1 MQRFLEVTDPY
12 SVEPVI
18 LVEDPTRPP
27 SHNLAASRTFKVV
40 FSRFSPHCDG
50 RCVVVPAET
59 TRLHG
64 RTVCSV
70 LVHVPGTQML
80 VERKILFLGRARLQ
94 GCTSGFVCNCRQNE
108 DDTKANE
115 STDVGTDEDLDGGS
129 NNGASLRG
137 RSQ

>member
-1 MQRFLEVTDPY
+1 MDAVLLYLLRQ
-12 SVEPVI
+12 
-18 LVEDPTRPP
+18 LVSTVAPC
-27 SHNLAASRTFKVV
+27 VQ
-40 FSRFSPHCDG
+40 FSCM
-50 RCVVVPAET
+50 C
-59 TRLHG
+59 
-64 RTVCSV
+64 
-70 LVHVPGTQML
+70 LVHRCWSR
-80 VERKILFLGRARLQ
+80 RKILFLGRARLQ